1 MLAIIIV
8 LIAASLGY
16 LAYESIPFILRKY
29 SQVQQSRMDKTAENL
44 DRIFV
49 LTQHHKILLIFTVTP
64 LVLAVAGFVLVHNA
78 QGLISGLVIGFVVPK
93 IITKYMGLFRRRK
106 FQYQIVDGLM
116 IISSA
121 LKAGMSLNQ
130 SLEVLVEEMPNPISE
145 EFAWVVRENRMGVP
159 LEDCL
164 KHLRAR
170 MPIDDL
176 GLIVSAIAVARETG
190 GDLTEIFAQLVFT
203 LREKIKLERKVRSLT
218 VQGRLQGMIMSIL
231 PIAFAVFMRY
241 VSPESF
247 NVMLTNR
254 TGQMLLIWAVA
265 SELIGIIIIRKLS
278 RVEV

>member
-8 LIAASLGY
+8 LIAVSLGY
-16 LAYESIPFILRKY
+16 LAYEGIPFVLRKY
-29 SQVQQSRMDKTAENL
+29 SQVQQSRMDKNAEDL

-49 LTQHHKILLIFTVTP
+49 LTQRHKILLIFTVTP
-64 LVLAVAGFVLVHNA
+64 LALAVAGFVLMHNA

-93 IITKYMGLFRRRK
+93 IITKYMGLFRRQK

-121 LKAGMSLNQ
+121 LKAGMSLSQ

-164 KHLRAR
+164 KHLRER

-218 VQGRLQGMIMSIL
+218 VQGRLQGIIMSIL
-231 PIAFAVFMRY
+231 PIAFAIFMRY

-254 TGQMLLIWAVA
+254 TGQILLVWAVA
-265 SELIGIIIIRKLS
+265 SEIIGIIIIRKLS